1 MFFQGPLSIDL
12 KWQTRHYIAEH
23 TIFILLSNMNEVF
36 WTVVGASPNPDL
48 QIQYSIQFVFARN
61 EVYIFKIKL

>member
-1 MFFQGPLSIDL
+1 
-12 KWQTRHYIAEH
+12 
-23 TIFILLSNMNEVF
+23 MNEVF